1 MFNLMMSLFLI
12 IISKIPRDL
21 NHPKNIVGDVYTMS
35 A

>member
-1 MFNLMMSLFLI
+1 MFNLMMSIFLI

-21 NHPKNIVGDVYTMS
+21 KYPKNIVGDVYTMS